1 MAPGRDRDP
10 LIAGGLPT
18 QYVDV
23 DPDETAEWVESFD
36 NLVDTQG
43 NYRARYLMLSL
54 LRRAAE
60 RNVGVPSLRSTDY
73 INTIS
78 PQNEPWFPGD
88 EATEREIRR
97 INRWNAAIMVHRA
110 QRPGVAV
117 GGHISSYA
125 SSATLY
131 EVGYN
136 HFFRGPDHLHR
147 VMDGPIGEEILAA
160 FEPHGF
166 IGLAYFDGGSRSFY
180 NSKKP
185 ITSVADLAGMKVRVM
200 QSDVFVDMMSALGA
214 NATPMPYGEVYSAL
228 QTGVID
234 GAENNWP
241 SFESSG
247 HFEVAG
253 YYTLNQ
259 HLIVPEALVM
269 SKVSWD
275 KLTPEDQ
282 ALIRQAAKD
291 VTPINRELWA
301 AREKVSEEKVR
312 AAGVQIID
320 DIDKAPFIEA
330 MVPVYEKH
338 ANTPKLQDLVTRI
351 QATE

>member
-1 MAPGRDRDP
+1 MKLRTTLAALLATAAFTTAAFAECEVTLKSSDTHPDGYPTVAAVQKMGEMIKERSGGRICIEVFHSAQLGEEKDTIEQTKFGVIDMNRVSMGP
-10 LIAGGLPT
+10 FNNIIEETKVVSLP
-18 QYVDV
+18 
-23 DPDETAEWVESFD
+23 F
-36 NLVDTQG
+36 
-43 NYRARYLMLSL
+43 
-54 LRRAAE
+54 
-60 RNVGVPSLRSTDY
+60 
-73 INTIS
+73 I
-78 PQNEPWFPGD
+78 
-88 EATEREIRR
+88 
-97 INRWNAAIMVHRA
+97 
-110 QRPGVAV
+110 
-117 GGHISSYA
+117 
-125 SSATLY
+125 
-131 EVGYN
+131 
-136 HFFRGPDHLHR
+136 FRGTDHMHR

-166 IGLAYFDGGSRSFY
+166 IGLAYYDGGSRSFY
-180 NSKKP
+180 NTQKP
-185 ITSVADLAGMKVRVM
+185 IASIEDLAGMKVRVM

-214 NATPMPYGEVYSAL
+214 NATPMPFGEVYSAL

-234 GAENNWP
+234 AAENNWP

-247 HFEVAG
+247 HYEVAG
-253 YYTLNQ
+253 YYTLNE

-275 KLTPEDQ
+275 KLSPEDQ

-291 VTPINRELWA
+291 SVPINRELWA
-301 AREKVSEEKVR
+301 AREKVSEEKIR

-320 DIDKAPFIEA
+320 NIDKTPFIEA

>member
-1 MAPGRDRDP
+1 MK
-10 LIAGGLPT
+10 
-18 QYVDV
+18 
-23 DPDETAEWVESFD
+23 
-36 NLVDTQG
+36 
-43 NYRARYLMLSL
+43 
-54 LRRAAE
+54 LR
-60 RNVGVPSLRSTDY
+60 T
-73 INTIS
+73 T
-78 PQNEPWFPGD
+78 
-88 EATEREIRR
+88 
-97 INRWNAAIMVHRA
+97 M
-110 QRPGVAV
+110 
-117 GGHISSYA
+117 
-125 SSATLY
+125 ATLLATAALSTAAFAEC
-131 EVGYN
+131 EVTLKSSDTHPDGYPTVAAVQKLGEMVKERSN
-136 HFFRGPDHLHR
+136 GRICIDVFHSAQLGEEKDTIEQTKFGVIDMNRVSMGPFNNIIEETKVVSLPFIFRGTDHMHR

-166 IGLAYFDGGSRSFY
+166 IGLAYYDGGSRSFY

-185 ITSVADLAGMKVRVM
+185 IDSIDDLSGMKVRVM

-214 NATPMPYGEVYSAL
+214 NATPMPFGEVYSAI

-253 YYTLNQ
+253 YYTLNE
-259 HLIVPEALVM
+259 HLIVPEVLVM

-291 VTPINRELWA
+291 SVPINRELWA

-312 AAGVQIID
+312 AAGVEIID
-320 DIDKAPFIEA
+320 NIDKTPFIEA